1 MRQLASFCRAQE
13 AIRIAA
19 MSETNENDSGSS
31 GLGGKADSG
40 RMPLGLFLRLAF
52 MMMLQYAI
60 WGAWLPLLYFYL
72 LDGRGFGNTQIAW
85 IFAVGAVGAVVA
97 PFIAGQSVD
106 RYIST
111 EKYLAVCHLLGAI
124 VVWQLAWL
132 ENYYGFLVFSLVYSL
147 IYMPTIPLTNS
158 LSFHHLPEPDKNFG
172 YVRVCG
178 GPGWILAGIGVA
190 QWLAYAYSPSDA
202 EIVDKLIS
210 QEKVAAEQRDEL
222 LNFRR
227 IITPDGSE
235 REGQLLSEE
244 ETSVMLDTGG
254 DQPQFVS
261 KSDAR
266 VYKAKEVED
275 GRSVA
280 LAEGMGDAFRL
291 SAILGA
297 ILGLYCF
304 TLPHTPPQ
312 KGEQEAAYSQAWRRI
327 KRNPL
332 LTLFV
337 VSLVIS
343 CVHQFYF
350 VHTARFLGTYS
361 LRSEWIDKIF
371 GVGGG
376 GLMTLGQMSE
386 IVVMVTFPIYGR
398 WFSRK
403 FLLMVGIVAYIV
415 RFAAFAYAAQIETNY
430 GIPAS
435 ISIVVGLLMHGPCF
449 TLFMFLGF
457 IVVDE
462 ETTSDVRGTAQSM
475 YNLVLVGFGIIVG
488 SFIAGKIADW
498 CTTDAGM
505 DYTRLFSWPLW
516 GSVGCLAAM
525 LVFYPWG
532 RRKPAEV
539 TV

>member
-1 MRQLASFCRAQE
+1 
-13 AIRIAA
+13 
-19 MSETNENDSGSS
+19 MSEIKENDSGSS
-31 GLGGKADSG
+31 GSGGKADSQG
-40 RMPLGLFLRLAF
+40 MPLGLFLRLAF

-72 LDGRGFGNTQIAW
+72 LDGRGFDNTQIAW
-85 IFAVGAVGAVVA
+85 IFAVGAVGAVIA

-106 RYIST
+106 RHMAT
-111 EKYLAVCHLLGAI
+111 EKYLAICHLLGAA
-124 VVWQLAWL
+124 VVWQLSWL

-158 LSFHHLPEPDKNFG
+158 LSFHHLRKPDHFG

-202 EIVDKLIS
+202 EIIDKLIS
-210 QEKVAAEQRDEL
+210 QDKVAAERRDEL

-227 IITPDGSE
+227 IITPDGTE
-235 REGQLLSEE
+235 REGQLLSER
-244 ETSVMLDTGG
+244 ETSVILDTGG
-254 DQPQFVS
+254 GQPQFVS
-261 KSDAR
+261 KTDAR
-266 VYKAKEVED
+266 VFKAKEVED
-275 GRSVA
+275 GRNVA
-280 LAEGMGDAFRL
+280 RAEGMGDAFRL

-297 ILGLYCF
+297 ILGLYCL

-312 KGEQEAAYSQAWRRI
+312 KGEHEAAYLQACQQI
-327 KRNPL
+327 KHNPL

-350 VHTARFLGTYS
+350 VHTARFLGTFD
-361 LRSEWIDKIF
+361 LQSESINKIF

-403 FLLMVGIVAYIV
+403 ILLMVGIVAYIV
-415 RFAAFAYAAQIETNY
+415 RFAAFAYAAQLETNY

-488 SFIAGKIADW
+488 SFIAGKIADM
-498 CTTDAGM
+498 CTTNAVM

-516 GSVGCLAAM
+516 ASVACLAAM

-532 RRKPAEV
+532 RRKPAEAPV
-539 TV
+539 